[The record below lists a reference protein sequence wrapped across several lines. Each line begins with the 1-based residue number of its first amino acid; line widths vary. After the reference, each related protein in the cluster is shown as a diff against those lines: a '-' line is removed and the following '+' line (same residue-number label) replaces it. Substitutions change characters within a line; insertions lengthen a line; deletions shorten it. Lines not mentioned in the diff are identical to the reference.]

1 MKPLL
6 SYQWTTAIIGLV
18 LALIILFL
26 IRRDI
31 LHVKRSLWWI
41 GISLLI
47 VVMGFFPLTIA
58 QFGVLLGVN
67 YPPILILTIGMGFIL
82 IKILSMDLERS
93 RQERM
98 LRRLTQKI
106 AILEGFLEEAKAGEK
121 PDREDHDDKR
131 RVLNNP
137 HARVGHNEG

>member
-6 SYQWTTAIIGLV
+6 SYQWTTAIIGLMI
-18 LALIILFL
+18 ALIILFL

-41 GISLLI
+41 GIAILI
-47 VVMGFFPLTIA
+47 IVMGFFPLPFA
-58 QFGVLLGVN
+58 QIGILLGVN
-67 YPPILILTIGMGFIL
+67 YPPVLILTLGMGIIL

-93 RQERM
+93 HQERM

-106 AILEGFLEEAKAGEK
+106 AMFESDQKEAKAVDK
-121 PDREDHDDKR
+121 PEYRDRDKKLNDKNNHSCR
-131 RVLNNP
+131 R
-137 HARVGHNEG
+137 

>member
-1 MKPLL
+1 MTPLL
-6 SYQWTTAIIGLV
+6 SYQWTTAIIGLMI
-18 LALIILFL
+18 ALVIFFL

-41 GISLLI
+41 GVAVLI
-47 VVMGFFPLTIA
+47 IIMGFFPLSIA

-93 RQERM
+93 RHERM

-106 AILEGFLEEAKAGEK
+106 AIIESFQKEAKAVEK
-121 PDREDHDDKR
+121 NVMGSESTKTP
-131 RVLNNP
+131 
-137 HARVGHNEG
+137 

>member
-6 SYQWTTAIIGLV
+6 SYQWTTTIIGIV
-18 LALIILFL
+18 IALFIFFL

-41 GISLLI
+41 GIAVLI
-47 VVMGFFPLTIA
+47 VIMGFFPYQTA
-58 QFGVLLGVN
+58 QLGALLGVN
-67 YPPILILTIGMGFIL
+67 YPPILILTVGMGFIL

-98 LRRLTQKI
+98 LRRLIQKI
-106 AILEGFLEEAKAGEK
+106 AMLESSQKDSKDNPIKET
-121 PDREDHDDKR
+121 PD
-131 RVLNNP
+131 
-137 HARVGHNEG
+137 

>member
-6 SYQWTTAIIGLV
+6 SYQWTTAIIGLII
-18 LALIILFL
+18 ALVILFL

-41 GISLLI
+41 GIAVVI
-47 VVMGFFPLTIA
+47 VVMGFFPLPIA
-58 QFGVLLGVN
+58 QLGILLGVN
-67 YPPILILTIGMGFIL
+67 YPPVLILTVGMGFIL

-106 AILEGFLEEAKAGEK
+106 AMFESYQKEAKAIEPPELWDQEAK
-121 PDREDHDDKR
+121 LDDT
-131 RVLNNP
+131 NN
-137 HARVGHNEG
+137 HSAE